1 MPWPQ
6 RDLRTRL
13 LAAAVVA
20 PFGAFLGFL
29 LGAGPFRS
37 LHDGHP
43 PLLAFILGS
52 MALVSL
58 ASFWFG
64 DPAVRFL
71 LRVIGGGRPPL
82 Q

>member
-1 MPWPQ
+1 MPWPE

-20 PFGAFLGFL
+20 PFGAFLGLL

-37 LHDGHP
+37 LNQGHP
-43 PLLAFILGS
+43 PLLAFILGV

-64 DPAVRFL
+64 DPALRFL
-71 LRVIGGGRPPL
+71 LRLIGGWRPPL